1 MSYNKMR
8 HTQKRTAMRLKF
20 IPSSS
25 FIYTPRIRGHKVKN
39 FSFFSK
45 TVILENNSPKGIHRH
60 SCFCLFGA
68 SWCMH
73 RYNLR
78 YLDCYSLITH
88 LWKSYCVLDPALG
101 QRGSHLCL
109 CGAYILLEK
118 TDIDQISTIMS
129 GINDR
134 HELPL
139 RMLQETY
146 NQRKIF

>member
-1 MSYNKMR
+1 M
-8 HTQKRTAMRLKF
+8 MRLKF

-39 FSFFSK
+39 LFLLKDSHFK
-45 TVILENNSPKGIHRH
+45 NNSPKGIHRH

-73 RYNLR
+73 RFNLR
-78 YLDCYSLITH
+78 HLDWYSLITH
-88 LWKSYCVLDPALG
+88 LWKSYCMLDPMLG
-101 QRGSHLCL
+101 QRRSHLCL
-109 CGAYILLEK
+109 CEAYILLEK
-118 TDIDQISTIMS
+118 TDINQISQIMS
-129 GINDR
+129 GIIDR

-146 NQRKIF
+146 NWGGDQRRIF

>member
-1 MSYNKMR
+1 MK
-8 HTQKRTAMRLKF
+8 HTQNLKSSDEKF

-25 FIYTPRIRGHKVKN
+25 FIYTPRIRNHKVKN

-45 TVILENNSPKGIHRH
+45 TVILENNSSKDIHRH

-68 SWCMH
+68 LWCMH
-73 RYNLR
+73 RSNLK
-78 YLDCYSLITH
+78 YLEWYSLITH
-88 LWKSYCVLDPALG
+88 IWKFYCVLDPALG

-109 CGAYILLEK
+109 CGAYMILEK
-118 TDIDQISTIMS
+118 TDINQISMIIS
-129 GINDR
+129 GMNDR

-146 NQRKIF
+146 NWVGDKRIF